1 MISLLQRPRETGTTA
16 GVTAVTEAITRAE
29 EEPVEIVTEP
39 IVIRAETAAPLA
51 STVLG
56 NEP

>member
-1 MISLLQRPRETGTTA
+1 MTSLLQGPRQTPA
-16 GVTAVTEAITRAE
+16 AVTAVTEAITRAE

-39 IVIRAETAAPLA
+39 LVIRAETAAPLA